1 VTRLGIVAFILAGVA
16 TAAGVVTA
24 AHSAPPCYH
33 ANEIEAD
40 QAVRF
45 QAKLMVLSDSCR
57 SNSYNQFIHRNAEAL
72 SLYQQQ
78 LIGFF
83 RRHDA
88 HHPED
93 AFDQFLTRIANQIA
107 LAAGE
112 EPLAS
117 LCPKAA
123 DLFTQAVSFDKD
135 DFRRYVAAQAA
146 VERKSYPTCTE

>member
-1 VTRLGIVAFILAGVA
+1 
-16 TAAGVVTA
+16 
-24 AHSAPPCYH
+24 
-33 ANEIEAD
+33 
-40 QAVRF
+40 
-45 QAKLMVLSDSCR
+45 M
-57 SNSYNQFIHRNAEAL
+57 
-72 SLYQQQ
+72 SLYQQE

-88 HHPED
+88 HRPED
-93 AFDQFLTRIANQIA
+93 AFDKFLTRIANQIA

-123 DLFTQAVSFDKD
+123 DLFTQAIGFDKD
-135 DFRRYVAAQAA
+135 DFRRFVTAQAA

>member
-1 VTRLGIVAFILAGVA
+1 VTRLGLVAVIVV
-16 TAAGVVTA
+16 GVVGA
-24 AHSAPPCYH
+24 AQAAPQCYRP
-33 ANEIEAD
+33 NEIEAD
-40 QAVRF
+40 QAVRY

-57 SNSYNQFIHRNAEAL
+57 SNSYNQFVHHNAKAL
-72 SLYQQQ
+72 SLYQEQ

-93 AFDQFLTRIANQIA
+93 AFDKFLTRVANQIA

-112 EPLAS
+112 EPLTS

-123 DLFTQAVSFDKD
+123 DLFTQAVAFDKD
-135 DFRRYVAAQAA
+135 DFSHYVAAQAA